1 MPVEGEKD
9 IKNKKGGI
17 KRRNKTE
24 KAVGKHCSC
33 FFLLQYSNCDC
44 DKIENKKV
52 VFKQNEDHL
61 SAAPLVQEVTAP
73 TVDLHLF
80 DWVQIL
86 TPDSL
91 HGATFTITWACDA
104 L

>member
-9 IKNKKGGI
+9 IYKKGGI
-17 KRRNKTE
+17 KLKRLLESIALVFFFSSILILILMKFKT
-24 KAVGKHCSC
+24 
-33 FFLLQYSNCDC
+33 
-44 DKIENKKV
+44 KKV